1 MAARARN
8 SRTVKEALRDN
19 RWILGIAGDISA
31 NLALELVRLWTA
43 MREVVQLNIDQEDC
57 FTWPCSPTGLYS
69 VKATYDR
76 LWEGTIRFAPANCIW
91 KCAKSSCG

>member
-1 MAARARN
+1 MTTSARN

-43 MREVVQLNIDQEDC
+43 MREVVLNSEQEDC

-69 VKATYDR
+69 VKATYDDQHSRSR
-76 LWEGTIRFAPANCIW
+76 LHLGRDDQVCTC
-91 KCAKSSCG
+91 